1 MPAKIIAFTG
11 LASAG
16 KTTAASPVIY
26 EMGYYPL
33 SFATPIKRM
42 IEVLTPSMDKNERP
56 EILCGKSIREAYQTL
71 GTEWGRKMI
80 HDKIWVEIGRRAI
93 TSELLCEDNRGVVID
108 DLRFN
113 NEALCIKD
121 MGGIIIEIT
130 RPGLTKMEHASEAG
144 ISPELVDITLANNGS
159 KADLQL
165 AVLDILASR
174 S

>member
-1 MPAKIIAFTG
+1 MPTNLIAFTG
-11 LASAG
+11 LATSG
-16 KTTAASPVIY
+16 KTTAAVPLVSKGFFPV
-26 EMGYYPL
+26 

-42 IEVLTPSMDKNERP
+42 IQVLTLCSEKNERP
-56 EILCGKSIREAYQTL
+56 EALCGKSLREAYQSL

>member
-80 HDKIWVEIGRRAI
+80 HDNIWVEIGRRII
-93 TSELLCEDNRGVVID
+93 TSRLLYNGNSGVVID

-113 NEALCIKD
+113 NEAVCVKE
-121 MGGIIIEIT
+121 MGGIIIEVQ
-130 RPGLTKMEHASEAG
+130 RPGLIKMEHASESG
-144 ISPELVDITLANNGS
+144 ISPELIDCSINNKGS
-159 KADLQL
+159 VQDLQSEVIKIIKTL
-165 AVLDILASR
+165 I
-174 S
+174 